1 MSLHSEILEQSQII
15 RNLFFNQRKIV
26 EEVAKEIHQKSIPFV
41 FLAARGTSDNAGRY
55 ANYLLGIENGL
66 VVAPATPSLFTY
78 YQSRL
83 NLNNALV
90 IGISQSG
97 QSPDVVSV
105 LAEGKKQNS
114 LTVAITNDPNSPLG
128 ITSDFVLDLQAGH
141 EGAVA
146 ATKTYTAELM
156 IIAMLSAAL
165 RGDTRAWAE
174 LEQVSS
180 WMDQILKLDSYIDD
194 IAQRYRY
201 MQQCVVIGRGY
212 NYSTAF
218 EWALKLKELTY
229 IGAEAYSSADFMHG
243 PIAIVN
249 GGFPILAVS
258 PTGMVNS
265 SMFDTLFQLKNG
277 LDAELVVISN
287 DSKTLALADIAIE
300 IPLEV
305 PEWLSPIVSI
315 VAGQLF
321 AYHLTCLKGLNPEQ
335 PRIIRK
341 VTETI

>member
-1 MSLHSEILEQSQII
+1 MSLHSEILEQPQII
-15 RNLFFNQRKIV
+15 KNLFSNQRNII
-26 EEVAKEIHQKSIPFV
+26 EEVAQEINKKHIPFV

-55 ANYLLGIENGL
+55 ANYLLGIDNGI

-78 YQSRL
+78 YQSHL
-83 NLNNALV
+83 HLNNALV

-105 LAEGKKQNS
+105 LTEGQKQNS
-114 LTVAITNDPNSPLG
+114 ITIAITNVPNSPLG
-128 ITSDFVLDLQAGH
+128 RSADFILEMQAGY

-146 ATKTYTAELM
+146 ATKTYTSELM

-165 RGDTRAWAE
+165 RGDNKAWVE

-180 WMDQILKLDSYIDD
+180 WVDQILKLDSYIGE
-194 IAQRYRY
+194 ITQRFRF
-201 MQQCVVIGRGY
+201 MEQCVVIGRGY

-249 GGFPILAVS
+249 GGFPVLAVS
-258 PTGMVNS
+258 PTGMVNP
-265 SMFDTLFQLKNG
+265 SMFETLFQLKNE

-287 DSKTLALADIAIE
+287 DSKTLDLADIGVE
-300 IPLEV
+300 IPSEI

-321 AYHLTCLKGLNPEQ
+321 AYHLTCNKGLNPEQ